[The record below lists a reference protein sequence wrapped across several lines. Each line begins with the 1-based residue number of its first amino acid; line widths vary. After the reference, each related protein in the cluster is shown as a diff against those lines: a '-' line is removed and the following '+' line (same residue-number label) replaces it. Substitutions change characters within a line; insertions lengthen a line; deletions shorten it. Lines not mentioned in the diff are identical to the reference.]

1 MGVDT
6 KGFVLTDC
14 KDAMLVGQLLMRSI
28 DKLIVQGRKAEFPEA
43 RWAGNEEVRARW
55 QQVRIELKP
64 ETAMLSLDFVYAGEK
79 RTLNVFFDCDCDQV
93 EHGPSSLSM
102 SLGCWGSSELL
113 MRTALTALSVLGT
126 PWLDVNDSDSVDAA
140 PLPGPR
146 MSVLAAIGH
155 NLLGG
160 DHLVTLAKARASGT
174 PWLQGTCRE
183 VFGVGGRD
191 LHRMAGH
198 LERRDVE
205 GTQLVTKV
213 AKAAAAAHPLP
224 APATE
229 AAPAAAAQ
237 G

>member
-14 KDAMLVGQLLMRSI
+14 KDAMLVGQLLMRSL
-28 DKLIVQGRKAEFPEA
+28 DKLIAQGRKAEFPEA
-43 RWAGNEEVRARW
+43 RWAGNEEIRARW
-55 QQVRIELKP
+55 QPVSVELKP
-64 ETAMLSLDFVYAGEK
+64 EMAMLSLDFVYAGEK
-79 RTLNVFFDCDCDQV
+79 RALKVFFDCDCDQSDY
-93 EHGPSSLSM
+93 GPSSLSM

-113 MRTALTALSVLGT
+113 MRTALTALSLLGT
-126 PWLDVNDSDSVDAA
+126 AWLDVSDSDSIDAA

-146 MSVLAAIGH
+146 MPVLAAIGH

-174 PWLQGTCRE
+174 TWLQGNCQQ
-183 VFGVGGRD
+183 VFGVNGRD
-191 LHRMAGH
+191 LQRFCGH

-205 GTQLVTKV
+205 GTQIVTKV

-224 APATE
+224 APVTE
-229 AAPAAAAQ
+229 AAPTAAAQ

>member
-14 KDAMLVGQLLMRSI
+14 KDAMLVGQLLLRAL
-28 DKLIVQGRKAEFPEA
+28 DKLIMQGSKAEFSETRWRGSPEVRERWRHVKISLSPEA
-43 RWAGNEEVRARW
+43 S
-55 QQVRIELKP
+55 
-64 ETAMLSLDFVYAGEK
+64 MLTLDFVYAGEK
-79 RTLNVFFDCDCDQV
+79 RALSVFFDCDCDHV
-93 EHGPSSLSM
+93 EYGPSSLSM

-113 MRTALTALSVLGT
+113 MRTALAALSMLGT
-126 PWLDVNDSDSVDAA
+126 AWLDVNDSDSVDAA

-146 MSVLAAIGH
+146 MPVLAAIGH

-191 LHRMAGH
+191 LHRMVGH

-224 APATE
+224 APTVPVSETQAS
-229 AAPAAAAQ
+229 